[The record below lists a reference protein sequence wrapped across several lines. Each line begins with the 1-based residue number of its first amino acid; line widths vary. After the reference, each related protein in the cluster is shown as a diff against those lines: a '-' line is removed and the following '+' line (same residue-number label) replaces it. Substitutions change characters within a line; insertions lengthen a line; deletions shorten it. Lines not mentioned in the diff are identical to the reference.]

1 MAIFFSLRHHP
12 LLAPLSSEQ
21 RQQVMRTALA
31 RLSGWR
37 QVSLNL
43 YKVALLLPPFV
54 LLARQPGLLA
64 LLATIGWLLC
74 YPLLLRPLQLWLVA
88 DLLPAA
94 VASLHQQAPAETDPD
109 DDSDEQS

>member
-1 MAIFFSLRHHP
+1 MAIHFSLRHHP
-12 LLAPLSSEQ
+12 LLAPLTREQ
-21 RQQVMRTALA
+21 RQWVVRTALA

-64 LLATIGWLLC
+64 LLATSGWLLC
-74 YPLLLRPLQLWLVA
+74 YPLLLRPLQLWLTA
-88 DLLPAA
+88 PLLAAA
-94 VASLHQQAPAETDPD
+94 VASLNQQAPTATDPD
-109 DDSDEQS
+109 DGSDQQS

>member
-1 MAIFFSLRHHP
+1 MAIHFSLRHQP
-12 LLAPLSSEQ
+12 LLAPLTSDQ
-21 RQQVMRTALA
+21 RQQVILTALA

-43 YKVALLLPPFV
+43 YKVVLLVPPFL
-54 LLARQPGLLA
+54 LLARHPGLLA
-64 LLATIGWLLC
+64 LLVTVAWLLL

-94 VASLHQQAPAETDPD
+94 VASLHQQAPEQQTAE
-109 DDSDEQS
+109 DDSDN